1 MNHDAIIVGSGPNGL
16 AAAITLAQA
25 GLSVL
30 LLEAKETVG
39 GGTRSAELTLPG
51 FTHDICSAIHPL
63 GMASPFFAS
72 LPLAQYGLRW
82 IQPDLP
88 LAHPLDDGTAAVLA
102 RGVAETAVSFPIT
115 ADQAA
120 YQKLFTP
127 FVTNWDKVLH
137 EFLGPLRPPRYPFA
151 MAQFGL
157 QAIRSATGL
166 AQRAFSGDHARAL
179 FAGLAAHAIMPLEHP
194 TTAAFGLML
203 GMLGHA
209 VGWPLPQGGSHQIS
223 QAMAAYFVAL
233 GGEIRTSHP
242 VQSLAELPPAKAV
255 LLDVTPRQ
263 LLQLAGDQLPLRYRQ
278 RLERYRYGPGVFK
291 VDWALDGPIPWT
303 AAACR
308 RAGTVHVGGTLPEV
322 AASERGMWTGGKGV
336 VERPF
341 VLVTQQSLFDPS
353 RAPAGKQTGWAYCHV
368 PHGSTAD
375 RTEAIEQQIER
386 FAPGFR
392 ETVLAR
398 SARNTQAIHAY
409 NPNYIGGDING
420 GVQDIRQL
428 WSRPLL
434 RWPPYSTP
442 IPGVFLCSASTP
454 PGGGVHGM
462 CGFHAARSALN
473 QPHLWL

>member
-1 MNHDAIIVGSGPNGL
+1 MPHDAIIIGSGPNGL

-25 GLSVL
+25 GRRVL
-30 LLEAKETVG
+30 LLEAKETIG

-51 FTHDICSAIHPL
+51 FVHDICSAIHPL

-72 LPLAQYGLRW
+72 LPLARYGLRW
-82 IQPDLP
+82 VQPDLP

-102 RGVAETAVSFPIT
+102 RGVEETAVSLPNP
-115 ADQAA
+115 ADHPA
-120 YQKLFTP
+120 YRQLYTP

-137 EFLGPLRPPRYPFA
+137 EFLGPLRPPRHPLI

-157 QAIRSATGL
+157 KALRSASGL
-166 AQRAFSGDHARAL
+166 ANATFASDHARAL

-203 GMLGHA
+203 GLLGHA
-209 VGWPLPQGGSHQIS
+209 VGWPLPQGGSHQITL
-223 QAMAAYFVAL
+223 AMAAYLADL

-242 VQSLAELPPAKAV
+242 VQSLADLPPAKAV

-263 LLQLAGDQLPLRYRQ
+263 FLQLAGDQLPGRYRR

-322 AASERGMWTGGKGV
+322 AASERGMWRGEV

-341 VLVTQQSLFDPS
+341 VLVTQQSLFDPT
-353 RAPAGKQTGWAYCHV
+353 RAPAGKQTGWAYVHV
-368 PHGSTAD
+368 PHGSTVDMTD
-375 RTEAIEQQIER
+375 RIERQIER

-392 ETVLAR
+392 DLILAR
-398 SARNTQAIHAY
+398 HTMTTRDFERY

-420 GVQDIRQL
+420 GVQNWRQL
-428 WSRPLL
+428 FTRPVP
-434 RWPPYSTP
+434 RWNPYSTP
-442 IPGVFLCSASTP
+442 LPHVFLCSSATP

-462 CGFHAARSALN
+462 CGFHAAQSVLRL
-473 QPHLWL
+473 LV